1 MESVVKDFNVDD
13 ALRKYMYEL
22 EQCTTDISQAPPPLQ
37 ELEPI
42 ADLLH
47 PTSIADA
54 ELYDALFPSA
64 IHATSAAPLY
74 RIEQADLLEQEAVND
89 NYATTITKRTEAWT
103 AKNRRA
109 QKRFRE
115 RQKVLQQSWF
125 VDNGSFCKSA
135 ADQMV
140 KELRRLKKGKWSN
153 SC

>member
-1 MESVVKDFNVDD
+1 MESAVKDLDVDD

-22 EQCTTDISQAPPPLQ
+22 EHCTTDISQAPPPLQ

-64 IHATSAAPLY
+64 IQTTSAAPLH

-89 NYATTITKRTEAWT
+89 PNATTVIKRTEAWA

-115 RQKVLQQSWF
+115 RQKVLQHLWSVQ
-125 VDNGSFCKSA
+125 NGSFCKSA
-135 ADQMV
+135 AA
-140 KELRRLKKGKWSN
+140 
-153 SC
+153 